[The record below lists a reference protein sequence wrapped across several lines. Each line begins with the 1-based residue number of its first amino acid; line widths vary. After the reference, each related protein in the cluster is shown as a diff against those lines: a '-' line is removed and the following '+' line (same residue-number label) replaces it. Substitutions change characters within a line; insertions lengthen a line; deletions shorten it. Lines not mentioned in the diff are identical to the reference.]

1 MDNNAIIQAEANN
14 IVQTYIRPKPVFT
27 HGKGVY
33 LYDSDGNEYL
43 DFVAGIAVMA
53 LGHSDP
59 EWIAAVNA
67 QAGQLTH
74 VSNLYYTAPQVE
86 LAQKLVAT
94 SFADKV
100 YFCNS
105 GAEANESAIKFARK
119 YARVV
124 HGRDDKTNIV
134 AFSGSFHGRTMG
146 ALAVTLRDK
155 YQKAFEPLMPG
166 VVRAEYNDLASAENA
181 IDDQTCAVIVEPIQG
196 EGGVRPASA
205 EFLHHLRQLCDQHGA
220 LLIFDEVQCGL
231 GRTGTLW
238 AYEQYNILPDMLTAA
253 KPLAG
258 GLPIGATLA
267 TDAVADVMQPGDHAS
282 TFAGGPLV
290 CSAAQIVLNRVAKP
304 AFLAQVRDNSAY
316 MMAQLR
322 QRLTG
327 DDVVEIRGCGFLI
340 GVEFA
345 HPVNDLITAALA
357 HGLIVVNAGPNVLR
371 LVPPLIVSR
380 EQIDTAIG
388 ILVSCHTT
396 DT

>member
-14 IVQTYIRPKPVFT
+14 IVQTYIRPKPIFT

-196 EGGVRPASA
+196 EGGVQPASA
-205 EFLHHLRQLCDQHGA
+205 EFLHHLRQLCAQHGA

>member
-1 MDNNAIIQAEANN
+1 MEPQNIIQAEADN
-14 IVQTYIRPKPVFT
+14 IVQTYIRPKPIFT
-27 HGKGVY
+27 HGKGAY

-59 EWIAAVNA
+59 EWVAAINA

-166 VVRAEYNDLASAENA
+166 VVRAEFNDLVSAENA
-181 IDDQTCAVIVEPIQG
+181 IDDQTCAVIVEPVQG
-196 EGGVRPASA
+196 EGGVRAASA
-205 EFLHHLRQLCDQHGA
+205 EFLRHLRQLCDQHGA

-238 AYEQYNILPDMLTAA
+238 AYEQVGVTPDMLSAA

-258 GLPIGATLA
+258 GLPIGATLV
-267 TDAVADVMQPGDHAS
+267 TDAVA
-282 TFAGGPLV
+282 T
-290 CSAAQIVLNRVAKP
+290 
-304 AFLAQVRDNSAY
+304 
-316 MMAQLR
+316 
-322 QRLTG
+322 
-327 DDVVEIRGCGFLI
+327 
-340 GVEFA
+340 
-345 HPVNDLITAALA
+345 
-357 HGLIVVNAGPNVLR
+357 
-371 LVPPLIVSR
+371 
-380 EQIDTAIG
+380 
-388 ILVSCHTT
+388 
-396 DT
+396 